1 MKSRIGHP
9 GKGNLVVNKYP
20 IEKNTTKAHL
30 RIKIFM
36 HKQNYQP
43 MIQIWSHKNLA
54 RYTKTLSYHQK
65 LNVI

>member
-1 MKSRIGHP
+1 MKSQIGHP
-9 GKGNLVVNKYP
+9 GKENLVVNNP

-54 RYTKTLSYHQK
+54 RYTKTLIYHQK
-65 LNVI
+65 INVI